1 MMNHQK
7 FKIRTLV
14 LACSILV
21 LSGCAS
27 LSSDGNIADL
37 QTLTTG
43 KTAGTAIDLSA
54 VQKDRMQSSNLAEAL
69 QKRQE
74 TVNALLVQPLTAES
88 AIRIAMLSSPRMG
101 AALTRLNISD
111 ADRVQAGRLPN
122 PHVAFARL
130 FEGQT
135 REIERMLSFNL
146 LGILTL
152 PWQAEFKSNQH
163 ELAKMTAAGDVVQ
176 LAADTKKAWFRA
188 VAAAQSVS
196 YLEDAK
202 EAASAGAEL
211 ARRMAQV
218 GNFSRLQQAQEQA
231 LVLDA
236 SLALARAQKAAA
248 SERERLIRLLGLWG
262 EQTQF
267 VLPDRLPDLP
277 KLAAEH
283 ADIEGAALRERLDV
297 RSALAATDY
306 TAKTLGFTKVTG
318 FVSGLEIGLKT
329 KDKSNM
335 LTGTLDR
342 TRGWELAVPIPIF
355 DWGQARNARAQTQ
368 YLQSVE
374 RVHDTAVQARSEVRE
389 AWFGYRSSHDIARQY
404 LDRIVPL
411 RQFMQAETQL
421 RYNGMLVSSWDLLA
435 DMRINIRTIVST
447 IEAQRDYW
455 LAETDLQTAMT
466 AGSPSGLGA
475 SMASSAAGLPAEP
488 KGH

>member
-1 MMNHQK
+1 MSH
-7 FKIRTLV
+7 RH
-14 LACSILV
+14 V
-21 LSGCAS
+21 LSLVACAALLGGCAS
-27 LSSDGNIADL
+27 LSSDGNMADL
-37 QTLTTG
+37 QALTDG
-43 KTAGTAIDLSA
+43 KTAGAVIDLTA
-54 VQKDRMQSSNLAEAL
+54 VQKDRKQAGDPAQAL
-69 QKRQE
+69 QKRQ
-74 TVNALLVQPLTAES
+74 TAVNAMLATPLTAES
-88 AIRIAMLSSPRMG
+88 AIRIAMLNSPRMG
-101 AALTRLNISD
+101 EALTRLNISD
-111 ADRVQAGRLPN
+111 AERVQAGRLPN
-122 PHVAFARL
+122 PHMAFGR
-130 FEGQT
+130 FIEGET

-152 PWQAEFKSNQH
+152 PWQAEFKNNQH
-163 ELAKMTAAGDVVQ
+163 ELAKLAAASDIIQ

-188 VAAAQSVS
+188 VAAAQSVT
-196 YLEDAK
+196 YWEDVK
-202 EAASAGAEL
+202 EAAASGAEL

-231 LVLDA
+231 LLLDA
-236 SLALARAQKAAA
+236 ALALARAQKTAAM
-248 SERERLIRLLGLWG
+248 ERERLIRLLGLWG
-262 EQTQF
+262 DQTQF
-267 VLPDRLPDLP
+267 KLPDRLPDLP
-277 KLAAEH
+277 KLAAKH

-297 RSALAATDY
+297 RSALAATNY

-318 FVSGLEIGLKT
+318 FVSGLEIDLKT

-335 LTGTLDR
+335 LTGALDR

-435 DMRINIRTIVST
+435 DMRVNIRTIVST

-466 AGSPSGLGA
+466 AGSPSGLGT
-475 SMASSAAGLPAEP
+475 SMPSSATGMPAQP

>member
-37 QTLTTG
+37 QALTTG
-43 KTAGTAIDLSA
+43 KTAGAAIDLSA
-54 VQKDRMQSSNLAEAL
+54 VQKNRLQSSDLADAL
-69 QKRQE
+69 QKRHAA
-74 TVNALLVQPLTAES
+74 VNALLVQPLTAES
-88 AIRIAMLSSPRMG
+88 AIRIAMLNSPRMG
-101 AALTRLNISD
+101 EALTRLNISD
-111 ADRVQAGRLPN
+111 AERVQAGRLPN
-122 PHVAFARL
+122 PHMAFAKL
-130 FEGQT
+130 IDGQT
-135 REIERMLSFNL
+135 REIERMFSFNL
-146 LGILTL
+146 LGLLTL
-152 PWQAEFKSNQH
+152 PWQAEFKNNQH
-163 ELAKMTAAGDVVQ
+163 ELAKLAAAGEVVQ

-188 VAAAQSVS
+188 VAAAQSVT

-211 ARRMAQV
+211 AKRMAQV

-231 LVLDA
+231 LLLDA
-236 SLALARAQKAAA
+236 ALALARAQKTAV

-267 VLPDRLPDLP
+267 TLPDRLPDLP

-318 FVSGLEIGLKT
+318 FVSGLEIGLIT
-329 KDKSNM
+329 KDKSDM
-335 LTGTLDR
+335 LTGALDR
-342 TRGWELAVPIPIF
+342 TRGWELAVPIPLF
-355 DWGQARNARAQTQ
+355 DWGQAENARARSQ
-368 YLQSVE
+368 YVQSVE

-389 AWFGYRSSHDIARQY
+389 AWYGYRSSHDIARQY

-435 DMRINIRTIVST
+435 DMRVNIRTIVST

-466 AGSPSGLGA
+466 AGSPSGLGT
-475 SMASSAAGLPAEP
+475 STASSAAGASAEP

>member
-1 MMNHQK
+1 MMHHQK

-14 LACSILV
+14 LVCGILA

-37 QTLTTG
+37 QTLTAG
-43 KTAGTAIDLSA
+43 KTAGVAIDLST
-54 VQKDRMQSSNLAEAL
+54 VQKDRRQASNHAEAL
-69 QKRQE
+69 QKRQA
-74 TVNALLVQPLTAES
+74 TVSALLVAPLTAES
-88 AIRIAMLSSPRMG
+88 AIRIAMLNSPRMG
-101 AALTRLNISD
+101 DALTRLNISD

-122 PHVAFARL
+122 PHVAFGRF

-146 LGILTL
+146 LGILIL
-152 PWQAEFKSNQH
+152 PWQAEFKNNQH
-163 ELAKMTAAGDVVQ
+163 ELAKLSAAGEVVQ

-196 YLEDAK
+196 YLEDVK
-202 EAASAGAEL
+202 EAAAAGSEL

-236 SLALARAQKAAA
+236 ALALARAQKTAAM
-248 SERERLIRLLGLWG
+248 ERERLIRLLGLWG

-267 VLPDRLPDLP
+267 TLPDRLPELP
-277 KLAAEH
+277 KLAVAH
-283 ADIEGAALRERLDV
+283 VDIEATALRERLDV
-297 RSALAATDY
+297 RSALAATEY
-306 TAKTLGFTKVTG
+306 TAKTLGLTKVTG
-318 FVSGLEIGLKT
+318 FVSGLEIELKT

-335 LTGTLDR
+335 LTGALDR

-355 DWGQARNARAQTQ
+355 DWGQARNARAQSQ

-389 AWFGYRSSHDIARQY
+389 AWYGYRSNHDIARQY

-421 RYNGMLVSSWDLLA
+421 RYNGMLLSAWDLLA
-435 DMRINIRTIVST
+435 DMRVNIRTVVST

-466 AGSPSGLGA
+466 AGSPSSLGT
-475 SMASSAAGLPAEP
+475 SMASSTAGMPLEA